1 MAGGAPRR
9 GELYSAVA
17 VDSES
22 RRLQFRC
29 RQKVWFGERTHAKV
43 FALFASESERP
54 RLRAQISTKHHLG
67 PERDIKLSGRL
78 RCVRA
83 PDGEAPP
90 PPPSSPHRTVLHKA
104 IHQNT

>member
-54 RLRAQISTKHHLG
+54 RLRAQISTKHHQHLNLITG
-67 PERDIKLSGRL
+67 TSILSGGNQKFVDETSL
-78 RCVRA
+78 FIS
-83 PDGEAPP
+83 EINN
-90 PPPSSPHRTVLHKA
+90 KA
-104 IHQNT
+104 KVP